1 MSFPGIKS
9 LLKFLSNTGRQKRR
23 ETSANIESIADAR
36 AKTRKE
42 INKLR
47 EAAVSQIESELSQL
61 KLKAGN
67 Q

>member
-1 MSFPGIKS
+1 MSFPGVES
-9 LLKFLSNTGRQKRR
+9 LLKFLSSTGRQKRR
-23 ETSANIESIADAR
+23 ETAANIELIADAR
-36 AKTRKE
+36 AKTRRE

>member
-23 ETSANIESIADAR
+23 ETAANIESIADAR
-36 AKTRKE
+36 AKTRRE